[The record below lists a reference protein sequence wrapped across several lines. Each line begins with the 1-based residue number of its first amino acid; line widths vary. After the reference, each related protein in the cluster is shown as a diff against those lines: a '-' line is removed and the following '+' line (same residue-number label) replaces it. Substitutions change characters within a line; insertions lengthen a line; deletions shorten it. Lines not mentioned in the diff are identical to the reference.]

1 MNADVVYSSVNFS
14 KKKQQQSESESQK
27 TTDPLE
33 DVINTDIQTAKALT
47 LQQADGSNEGL
58 TTLSLDERRSQEHNE
73 ECNPCSSESDFE
85 IELTMKTLAGLQKK
99 GNVTKAK
106 ENRLFFKTDTELK
119 QESINGN
126 NTVLA
131 EEYER
136 VKKMLTALETRYGEL
151 HKNHVSLQSQY
162 GALNKNHT
170 NLTAQYEVL
179 NKSHDSQ
186 TCSVCP
192 QNWLL
197 FISKCYFL
205 STDKLGWSDSQDHCF
220 SERGHLVII
229 ENKEE
234 QDFLTVMVEI
244 KGGKE
249 KSYWIG
255 LSDRVTEG
263 DFVWV
268 NDRPLDPRKRF
279 WGKRESDNGQEPD
292 NWTDKVQSPT
302 GEDCVEL
309 KKSKSY
315 NGCLREYDFTYMKK
329 VVQEKSCGQ
338 NYTLFLEENK
348 DLQREVT
355 QLKERVTAVD
365 EACPVR
371 STSVQGQTC
380 SVCPYG
386 WMLFNS
392 SCYFFSTDYL
402 KWNES
407 QNHCTSVGGYLVIIE
422 DEEEQNIL
430 TALVDI
436 KGAMDKSYWIGLTD
450 QKIEGQYVWVN
461 NKTLKSN
468 QGFWG
473 KKEHDSGKDPDNW
486 TDNGKLPAGEDCV
499 HIQKTQRYSGWFWG
513 RREHDNSLEPDNW
526 TDKGKHPKGE
536 DCVHLQ
542 ILRQNKGWYDA
553 KCDNKKKSICEAAA
567 VSFSV
572 ST

>member
-179 NKSHDSQ
+179 NKSHDSLESQYGELNKNHGKLKFHYGQLNKNHDYLQFQYEELTKDHASLQMKYGELSKNHARLQYEYAVLSKRATALEKYHPPKGTSWSQ

-315 NGCLREYDFTYMKK
+315 NG
-329 VVQEKSCGQ
+329 
-338 NYTLFLEENK
+338 
-348 DLQREVT
+348 
-355 QLKERVTAVD
+355 
-365 EACPVR
+365 
-371 STSVQGQTC
+371 
-380 SVCPYG
+380 
-386 WMLFNS
+386 
-392 SCYFFSTDYL
+392 
-402 KWNES
+402 
-407 QNHCTSVGGYLVIIE
+407 
-422 DEEEQNIL
+422 
-430 TALVDI
+430 
-436 KGAMDKSYWIGLTD
+436 
-450 QKIEGQYVWVN
+450 
-461 NKTLKSN
+461 
-468 QGFWG
+468 
-473 KKEHDSGKDPDNW
+473 
-486 TDNGKLPAGEDCV
+486 
-499 HIQKTQRYSGWFWG
+499 
-513 RREHDNSLEPDNW
+513 
-526 TDKGKHPKGE
+526 
-536 DCVHLQ
+536 
-542 ILRQNKGWYDA
+542 WYDA
-553 KCDNKKKSICEAAA
+553 NCRIQKKRICETAALTYP
-567 VSFSV
+567 VRFKS
-572 ST
+572 